1 MNNEQLTQL
10 KLANED
16 TPEFTLEGLKTLCKV
31 VDVYDGDTVKVVF
44 YYKDEL
50 LKWTVRLYG
59 INTPELRPSRTL
71 PNRDEIIRRGKEAR
85 DYVIDKCNETEN
97 MIYLHCLGN
106 DKYGRLL
113 GILYTD
119 ESYTMSIN
127 DLLLKNNHAVEY
139 MR

>member
-1 MNNEQLTQL
+1 MNEEQLNKL
-10 KLANED
+10 KLATEE
-16 TPEFTLEGLKTLCKV
+16 TPEFTLDGVKTLCKV

-50 LKWTVRLYG
+50 LKWTVRLWG
-59 INTPELRPSRTL
+59 INTPELRPSRKL
-71 PNRDEIIRRGKEAR
+71 SNRDEIIRRGKEAR
-85 DYVIDKCNETEN
+85 DYVIEKCNETDN
-97 MIYLHCLGN
+97 IIYLHCLGN

-127 DLLLKNNHAVEY
+127 DLLINNGHAIKY

>member
-1 MNNEQLTQL
+1 MNKEQLDHL
-10 KLANED
+10 KLATDD
-16 TPEFTLEGLKTLCKV
+16 TPEFTLEDTKTLCKV

-59 INTPELRPSRTL
+59 INTPELRPSRKL
-71 PNRDEIIRRGKEAR
+71 SNRDEIIRRGKEAR
-85 DYVIDKCNETEN
+85 DYVISKCKETDN

-113 GILYTD
+113 GILYID
-119 ESYTMSIN
+119 DSYTLSIN
-127 DLLLKNNHAVEY
+127 DLLLKNNHAIEY